1 MDILIS
7 NKAHH
12 NMINIAKF
20 TARISTSYSN
30 KVIHNIYSTI
40 DSIKGSPYIGRYVPE
55 LSDKHY
61 RERICGNYR
70 IIYLVSEKHNTIF
83 IRYIISGKQNSYL
96 FFEVH
101 KKELFNFL
109 NQLFN

>member
-1 MDILIS
+1 MNISIS
-7 NKAHH
+7 NRAYS
-12 NMINIAKF
+12 NMRSITKF
-20 TARISTSYSN
+20 TAKISTNYSN
-30 KVIHNIYSTI
+30 KVIHEIYSTI
-40 DSIKGSPYIGRYVPE
+40 ASIKEAPYIGRYVPE

-101 KKELFNFL
+101 KKELVNFL
-109 NQLFN
+109 NRLFI